1 MDIALIPWAVRYYVL
16 PLYKGPEFAI
26 PTDDPSL
33 AGYHE
38 WLAAVQ
44 ALPAVVDT
52 VPDEAEYVAH
62 IKKYADGVAQSKV
75 RWSPTRAPLPAS
87 LPHTRAWPRLRCS
100 DLPLPAG
107 AVSVCRSPM
116 LCVPGVRRINTPRSQ
131 QIDEPRG

>member
-1 MDIALIPWAVRYYVL
+1 MDIALIPWAVRYHVL

-26 PTDDPSL
+26 STDDSSL

-75 RWSPTRAPLPAS
+75 RWRPSHAPVPAS
-87 LPHTRAWPRLRCS
+87 LPAHTRAAAVAMQRFT
-100 DLPLPAG
+100 PAG
-107 AVSVCRSPM
+107 RCCLGLQVADAVRAGSAAH
-116 LCVPGVRRINTPRSQ
+116 Q
-131 QIDEPRG
+131 HA